1 MLLLR
6 EKLPALPQIDAG
18 EGDPGM
24 ERLVF
29 AARMSP
35 PSALLRGNGTRLSE
49 EWKVKLQ
56 GETVSFL
63 QGRIKS
69 CQGKPKSLPN
79 RLCVSTGCSFSAGPV
94 AAIG

>member
-29 AARMSP
+29 ASRMSP

-63 QGRIKS
+63 QG
-69 CQGKPKSLPN
+69 QGKKLP
-79 RLCVSTGCSFSAGPV
+79 RKAQESP
-94 AAIG
+94 